1 MLLALNEKELLGSSS
16 WSPELSLLS
25 LELISE
31 LFSFFL
37 ALTYLKVTWQII
49 SKLFVCDSYMRIGRG
64 RSGAEPGWVFII

>member
-1 MLLALNEKELLGSSS
+1 MVARAVFAFVGTYLRA
-16 WSPELSLLS
+16 
-25 LELISE
+25 
-31 LFSFFL
+31 FSFFL